1 MHVALD
7 PRINFSYPSHS
18 RIEVRHLEPEQTA
31 VAEGN
36 IRRCKG
42 AVLVLDVDLVQLQDQ
57 FPTTD
62 ELLVFVAS
70 GALSASRICA

>member
-1 MHVALD
+1 MHIALD

-18 RIEVRHLEPEQTA
+18 RIEVRNLEPEQTA
-31 VAEGN
+31 VAEWD

-42 AVLVLDVDLVQLQDQ
+42 AVVVLDVDAVQLQDQ

-70 GALSASRICA
+70 VGALGLEFCA